1 MIQINLCQP
10 SSIIL
15 ADLQQRP
22 IFGAF
27 LEAVL
32 LAGGIE
38 VKWEHDYQWDEEGFL
53 RSAGKR
59 YVGAREVGPCTDRPP
74 MSEREEQQI

>member
-1 MIQINLCQP
+1 MLQINLCQP

-15 ADLQQRP
+15 ADLHQRP
-22 IFGAF
+22 IFEKF

-38 VKWEHDYQWDEEGFL
+38 IRWEHNYEYDATGYLVEID
-53 RSAGKR
+53 KR
-59 YVGAREVGPCTDRPP
+59 FKGAREVGPCTDRPP
-74 MSEREEQQI
+74 MSESEEQQI